1 MEISLDWKNIFYL
14 FAQFIGYLVGL
25 VLIAYGVKGKKSNI
39 FLGLNFLFLTYSSFI
54 IWLITT
60 GYFVKFPHLYRS
72 GNFTGLLFV
81 PLMYLYIR
89 FEIVKKGFSKWD
101 FLHFLP
107 PVIFLVDFWPIYQLP
122 VAEKLRLIQSEISD
136 PALFTQFSQSRFFH
150 ENFYTPFRTLVTAG
164 YWSVCVY
171 MVLKGAKTQ
180 LKNEFSKEWFIWI
193 KIFLAF
199 QSMVFLPVMLLFW
212 AINPITAYNIIHVSI
227 VILTIGTALSL
238 LFLPKILYG
247 LDREQYEKQ
256 QVVRKSK
263 SELLEQLSS
272 KKITE
277 IKERLDTVLHQ
288 DKKFLQ
294 QGYAISDLSKDTGI
308 PSYLLTLYINNVL
321 STSFPELINK
331 ERVEECCKM
340 MESGNYAHFATEG
353 FAQLCGFS
361 NRNSFTLAFKKYKGV
376 TPAVFL
382 KSLN

>member
-1 MEISLDWKNIFYL
+1 
-14 FAQFIGYLVGL
+14 
-25 VLIAYGVKGKKSNI
+25 
-39 FLGLNFLFLTYSSFI
+39 
-54 IWLITT
+54 
-60 GYFVKFPHLYRS
+60 
-72 GNFTGLLFV
+72 
-81 PLMYLYIR
+81 
-89 FEIVKKGFSKWD
+89 
-101 FLHFLP
+101 
-107 PVIFLVDFWPIYQLP
+107 
-122 VAEKLRLIQSEISD
+122 
-136 PALFTQFSQSRFFH
+136 
-150 ENFYTPFRTLVTAG
+150 
-164 YWSVCVY
+164 

-247 LDREQYEKQ
+247 LDREKYENQ
-256 QVVRKSK
+256 QVLRKSK

-308 PSYLLTLYINNVL
+308 PSYLLTLYINNIL

-361 NRNSFTLAFKKYKGV
+361 NRNSFTLAFKKCKGV